1 MSAPAPKNA
10 GGSTPV
16 IVAIILVLGLAI
28 MYLFTRIRKQDQVVE
43 RLRKENQQQLND
55 QDILQLTKRYV
66 QSQECHAYL
75 QETVV
80 PMVAPLVDMLCLT
93 YVNRQYPVLAQI
105 QQQHQQQQSLY
116 HAEASP
122 MSEQAHFSEPLQ
134 APPSVQHFEQIHISE
149 QPPQVEP
156 LQQQHQMQIIDQ
168 PQQVEPL
175 QQHQM
180 QIIEQPQQVEPS
192 QQQHQMQI
200 INQPQ
205 QVEPLQQHA
214 EVVES
219 VAVPHVQHS
228 EQKYDGEHLD
238 EQDLSEPGSTPDSSS
253 PSQIV
258 SNSVSAESSPEITPR
273 KKPSAGAKKP
283 AKKRPTAV
291 KKKAGSR
298 A

>member
-66 QSQECHAYL
+66 QSQECYAYL

-105 QQQHQQQQSLY
+105 QQQH

-156 LQQQHQMQIIDQ
+156 LQQHQMQIIEQPQQVEPLQQQHQMQIIDQ

-175 QQHQM
+175 QQH
-180 QIIEQPQQVEPS
+180 
-192 QQQHQMQI
+192 
-200 INQPQ
+200 
-205 QVEPLQQHA
+205 A
-214 EVVES
+214 
-219 VAVPHVQHS
+219 AVPHVQQL